1 MKRIAIPSVLFILFG
16 SLVWA
21 INLLSCRDQYPEPP
35 GIEGRWRQLTGIT
48 GERYHTLQDN
58 LLTQETYV
66 GNTLVASLQFT
77 YAQRGDTLIIGSD
90 GANSP
95 RTWITRLVGDQVM
108 EVRERAGM
116 FELYYLL
123 ERLP

>member
-1 MKRIAIPSVLFILFG
+1 MKRATLLLALSI
-16 SLVWA
+16 
-21 INLLSCRDQYPEPP
+21 LSCRDQYPDPP
-35 GIEGRWRQLTGIT
+35 GIEGRWKQLTGIT

-77 YAQRGDTLIIGSD
+77 YALRGDTLIIGGD
-90 GANSP
+90 GANQP
-95 RTWITRLVGDQVM
+95 RTWITRLIGDQVM